1 LKKLLFPIV
10 AAIVCSALIISSSST
25 GAAQSSNQ
33 SKDARA
39 AVNKFFSLLKS
50 RSYPALYDFLP
61 NDLQKQIDKDKKI
74 GEALVIKETAELSIV
89 NKLPLP
95 NAVQAAEA
103 KRIQAE
109 QKAVNERIKQETAPK
124 VERTFTAFGDLTGD
138 ITNFS
143 TEFRFATSAH
153 ISGVIRLIDP
163 EGRILVERRLS
174 ERQTAGVGAD
184 APTSEAALQNTLN
197 RALAAFVSKVVT
209 DPELISFLT
218 RP

>member
-1 LKKLLFPIV
+1 VTTLRSIAATLLTVGLLYGCADKQVVIQYQPDPALQPLM
-10 AAIVCSALIISSSST
+10 AAT
-25 GAAQSSNQ
+25 GLTIFDFS
-33 SKDARA
+33 DARGIEGDHDIFRVGGIYIGVWTRLVKVMTETPWPRA
-39 AVNKFFSLLKS
+39 LS
-50 RSYPALYDFLP
+50 RALASGF
-61 NDLQKQIDKDKKI
+61 
-74 GEALVIKETAELSIV
+74 TARGVPTTLAYR
-89 NKLPLP
+89 PLP
-95 NAVQAAEA
+95 SGIVPIATPFA
-103 KRIQAE
+103 
-109 QKAVNERIKQETAPK
+109 
-124 VERTFTAFGDLTGD
+124 LTGD